1 MENYLD
7 VLLDATI
14 DTLKILPFLLIIY
27 FLIELIEYKK
37 VFKLK
42 KSKALTGKASPVV
55 GALFGSVPQCGF
67 SVISTDLYSQKKLS
81 IGALI
86 AVYIATS
93 DEAIPIMISN
103 YKSIV
108 ALLVLIVTKI
118 VFAILVGY
126 LAMLLYDKVF
136 FRNKQPQKVLNQTQT
151 ATVQTAETET
161 VEVQSAHHAHGCC
174 HHDIEPTK
182 FEWVHPIIHSLKIIA
197 IIFLVNLLL
206 GTIIYFWGE
215 ENLANF
221 LTSSYDFQPIFC
233 VLIGLIPNCA
243 SSVVLTELYLSG
255 SLSFGAIIAGLSVN
269 AGIGIIF
276 LFKHKKNIKEI
287 GFIMSMLIIPS
298 IALGYAL
305 HYIPI
310 DLLSIIK

>member
-103 YKSIV
+103 YKSIF

-118 VFAILVGY
+118 IFAVLVGY
-126 LAMLLYDKVF
+126 LAMILYDKVF
-136 FRNKQPQKVLNQTQT
+136 FKNKQPQKVLTQTQT
-151 ATVQTAETET
+151 TTQNAETE
-161 VEVQSAHHAHGCC
+161 VFEAQPLHHDHGCC
-174 HHDIEPTK
+174 HHDVEPTK

-215 ENLANF
+215 ENLENF

-287 GFIMSMLIIPS
+287 WFIMLMLIIPS
-298 IALGYAL
+298 LALGYAL